1 MVLTGCAS
9 VPVEK
14 RFEDFMTEVSER
26 TGHVPEW
33 SGVTTDETAVA
44 EAVESMLAEELTAEE
59 AVHIGLLYNRRL
71 QATYAD
77 FGIALADLV
86 QAGLPPNPVAEIIV
100 RFQEESEFN
109 LRAWEVIVV
118 QDFLDVLLIP
128 LRKKVARAEF
138 EQAKLEVTRE
148 VIKHTTET
156 RIAYY
161 ETQAAEQTLEL
172 MQTVLI
178 AAEASFEMA
187 WRLYSAGNTSTADL
201 LAERARYEQTKLAVA
216 EAEMLVADAREALNR
231 SMGLW
236 GNATLWGGVPRL
248 PAIPA
253 EELNLDTLEQ
263 RVIDS
268 NLDLQIAWYDI
279 EAIAKRNRIKSVTTV
294 IPELNLGGEFERETE
309 VETEI
314 ETNANGETELR
325 SSEGPDLWW
334 RGPSLSV
341 PIPIFDQGQAAR
353 TKRELAVRQAW
364 DRFTALAIEVRS
376 LARKQGYE
384 LQYRRNRAQYYQE
397 VMVPIQHRLRL
408 QMQLRYNA
416 MFIGVFRL
424 LDAKRDEIGTAREYV
439 SSLRDYWIARAQMEA
454 MLMGKLPEG
463 DDAMMGGGNASVGR
477 NGAEGGH

>member
-1 MVLTGCAS
+1 
-9 VPVEK
+9 
-14 RFEDFMTEVSER
+14 
-26 TGHVPEW
+26 
-33 SGVTTDETAVA
+33 
-44 EAVESMLAEELTAEE
+44 
-59 AVHIGLLYNRRL
+59 
-71 QATYAD
+71 
-77 FGIALADLV
+77 
-86 QAGLPPNPVAEIIV
+86 
-100 RFQEESEFN
+100 
-109 LRAWEVIVV
+109 
-118 QDFLDVLLIP
+118 
-128 LRKKVARAEF
+128 
-138 EQAKLEVTRE
+138 
-148 VIKHTTET
+148 
-156 RIAYY
+156 
-161 ETQAAEQTLEL
+161 
-172 MQTVLI
+172 
-178 AAEASFEMA
+178 
-187 WRLYSAGNTSTADL
+187 
-201 LAERARYEQTKLAVA
+201 
-216 EAEMLVADAREALNR
+216 
-231 SMGLW
+231 
-236 GNATLWGGVPRL
+236 
-248 PAIPA
+248 
-253 EELNLDTLEQ
+253 
-263 RVIDS
+263 VIDS